1 MFSIILN
8 LFFENSE
15 NMINS
20 SANMK
25 NLRKY
30 GKPPFNVAVIHGGP
44 GVPGEM
50 APVARDRFY
59 DILKKKLR

>member
-20 SANMK
+20 SINMK
-25 NLRKY
+25 NLKVY

-44 GVPGEM
+44 GAPGEM
-50 APVARDRFY
+50 APMARDRFY
-59 DILKKKLR
+59 DILKKELC

>member
-20 SANMK
+20 SINMK
-25 NLRKY
+25 NLKVY
-30 GKPPFNVAVIHGGP
+30 GNVPFGVDVIHGGP
-44 GVPGEM
+44 GVSGEM

-59 DILKKKLR
+59 DILKKELR